1 MLLEK
6 ALFLLFPST
15 ENHYNFDFGPSEPDA
30 RLIDETSWWLVNM
43 PIYFFASVGA
53 PLWTVYVK

>member
-30 RLIDETSWWLVNM
+30 RLIDETS
-43 PIYFFASVGA
+43 
-53 PLWTVYVK
+53 